1 MVSVFERSAE
11 LLGRMKKVGLIQE
24 AEDKID
30 VEPSKIEQRRAWAAE
45 LAGIP
50 ARRKKEL
57 PALAAA
63 TEKARVAELEAWRA
77 SMAAA
82 QAYREAELRS
92 MMAQSSIDGRERQ
105 LSLWLQGFE
114 YPVAPDKLWDEG
126 MPAILRYLH
135 NADDQVA
142 LLLETLRHACRAT
155 HMRTEYDGW
164 GRERLIDIYNTDE
177 IATARQKLEAIR
189 AALREELLRADLDP
203 PAQRKEADDLL
214 RKAEQIAIP
223 LFQGSPAE
231 DIFRRERERLFGVK
245 KAA

>member
-1 MVSVFERSAE
+1 MVSVFEKSAE

-30 VEPSKIEQRRAWAAE
+30 IEPSKIEQRRAWAAE
-45 LAGIP
+45 LAGIA

-63 TEKARVAELEAWRA
+63 AEKARVAELEAWRA
-77 SMAAA
+77 SMEAA

-92 MMAQSSIDGRERQ
+92 MMAQSSIDGREKQ

-114 YPVAPDKLWDEG
+114 YPVVADKLWDDD

-135 NADDQVA
+135 GIDDQVA
-142 LLLETLRHACRAT
+142 LMLETLRHACRAT
-155 HMRTEYDGW
+155 HERTEYDNW

-177 IATARQKLEAIR
+177 VATARQKLEAIR
-189 AALREELLRADLDP
+189 DALRQELLRADLDP
-203 PAQRKEADDLL
+203 PAQRKQADDLL

-223 LFQGSPAE
+223 LFQGSPAD
-231 DIFRRERERLFGVK
+231 DIFRLERERLFGVK